1 MVVATRQR
9 KPFKSSQDSRAFV
22 AYEAAGG
29 QIDEANN
36 VVRGVKVVGR
46 KSAHGYEYSA
56 KAVEEAKNLYEG
68 ARVYFGHKK
77 ERATRTGDYGDG
89 FGVLKNYHV
98 KEGEGY
104 ADLHYNPHH
113 PRAAQFLYDVK
124 NTPKDL
130 GFSHHA
136 DIRVSSN
143 RGRTVVESIDKVYS
157 VDIVNVPATTKG
169 VFESVGDSMN
179 LKEMIE
185 AAAPKS
191 LTVLEDMMAGGT
203 MAPDMPVDV
212 AEGSDADA
220 QIKAAFRSAVTAAF
234 DDESLDSKA
243 TLAKIKD
250 VLNAYDKLTGAGKK
264 ADAKPADAAPATES
278 VDDLKTK
285 LTKLERRDEV
295 RTLATAEKVELS
307 DLNLRVA
314 VALESEADRTAFVK
328 SLPKLGAKAPAP
340 RPNNTTGGGTVLE
353 SADDAPSG
361 PPKFKTAEERA
372 AFLRS

>member
-1 MVVATRQR
+1 MIVANRQR

-29 QIDEANN
+29 QIDEANH

-113 PRAAQFLYDVK
+113 KMAAQFIYDVK

-136 DIRVSSN
+136 DIRVSSQ

-169 VFESVGDSMN
+169 VFESEGDTMN
-179 LKEMIE
+179 LKQMIE

-264 ADAKPADAAPATES
+264 KEDAPPADSSATES
-278 VDDLKTK
+278 VDDLKAK
-285 LTKLERRDEV
+285 LTKLERKDEV

-307 DLNLRVA
+307 ELNLRVA
-314 VALESEADRTAFVK
+314 VALESADDRTAFVK

-340 RPNNTTGGGTVLE
+340 RPGNTTGGTVLE
-353 SADDAPSG
+353 SGEDAPKV
-361 PPKFKTAEERA
+361 PPTFKTPEERA